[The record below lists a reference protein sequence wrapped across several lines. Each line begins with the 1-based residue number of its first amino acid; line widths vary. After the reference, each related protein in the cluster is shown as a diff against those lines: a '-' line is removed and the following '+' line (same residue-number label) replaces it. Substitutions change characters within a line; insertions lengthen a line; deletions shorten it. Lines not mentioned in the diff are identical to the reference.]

1 MSVITTKVSLT
12 PILTSIIIFY
22 NKDIIQQVFFFM
34 PIPSLFEDRLSIPVI
49 SAPMF
54 LASTPTMVIENC
66 KAGIVGTFPAANQ
79 RTSEGLEKWI
89 VEIKTALKV
98 FEISTGKKAAPFGV
112 NLIVHKSNTRMY
124 ADLEILVK
132 HKVELLITSLG
143 AISDVVDAVHSYG
156 GVVFHDVV
164 NARHGKKAMQAGV
177 DGLIAVSTGAG
188 GHAGSLHPFAL
199 IQELRSFFDKTII
212 LSGCISTGAEIA
224 AARCLGADFAYMG
237 TRFLAT
243 KECQIN
249 DKYKDMI
256 VESTANDII
265 YTNAISGIP
274 ANFIKQSVCDAGYDL
289 ANLPTPDSFDIG
301 AEMSDEEERD
311 ENNKIVAKP
320 WKDIWS
326 AGQGISAISEVLAI
340 KELVEQLKNEYQ
352 QAQTF
357 K

>member
-1 MSVITTKVSLT
+1 
-12 PILTSIIIFY
+12 
-22 NKDIIQQVFFFM
+22 M
-34 PIPSLFEDRLSIPVI
+34 PIPKLFEGCLSLPVI

-79 RTSEGLEKWI
+79 RTSEGLEAWI
-89 VEIKTALKV
+89 IEIKSALKAY
-98 FEISTGKKAAPFGV
+98 EQSTGGKVAPFGV
-112 NLIVHKSNTRMY
+112 NLIVHKTNPRVN
-124 ADLEILVK
+124 ADLDILIK
-132 HKVELLITSLG
+132 HKVPLLITSLG
-143 AISDVVDAVHSYG
+143 AISDVVDAIHSYG

-199 IQELRSFFDKTII
+199 IQELRAFFDKTLI
-212 LSGCISTGAEIA
+212 LSGCISTGAEVA

-249 DKYKDMI
+249 EKYKNM
-256 VESTANDII
+256 VVSSSAEDII

-274 ANFIKQSVCDAGYDL
+274 ANFIKQSVTEAGFDL
-289 ANLPTPDSFDIG
+289 ANLPTPDGFDIG
-301 AEMSDEEERD
+301 AEMTDEEERD
-311 ENNKIVAKP
+311 QNNKIIAKP

-326 AGQGISAISEVLAI
+326 AGQGVSGVNEIISIAD
-340 KELVEQLKNEYQ
+340 LVKKLITEYQ
-352 QAQTF
+352 QALSI